1 MKNGSFVLHRAVGQ
15 DGQMENEDLLEVRWP
30 GIFENRCIVFQDRLR
45 DITLEEMM
53 GRQSWDDALTALTGK
68 SSSFD
73 PQVLAAEDPGIFWSC
88 VRHAIMTSWSPV
100 LRQGREEGWKLRG
113 KVQATAGSMDVEF
126 PGQEREE
133 VAMAA
138 LVEVLGLLP
147 KLPGHRSGLEVQ
159 IIGNEREKG
168 SVAAMEKLESF
179 MNLPKSKQEEIVAK
193 DQEIKAKH
201 EKKEAKR
208 REKGRPAADFQL
220 TGQERCCGAVAT
232 LSKLVDSCVSA
243 SYVKASCVQLRPV
256 AAFILASA
264 LGGMVSRSVRMIH
277 LTMAWSSALSCPLT
291 SVSSLIR
298 DPCPNRRQQ
307 LSELCVR
314 FSGASL

>member
-88 VRHAIMTSWSPV
+88 VRHAIMTSWSPA

-201 EKKEAKR
+201 EKKVGQQLIFSSL
-208 REKGRPAADFQL
+208 GRSVAA
-220 TGQERCCGAVAT
+220 GAVAT

-291 SVSSLIR
+291 SASSLIR